1 MFGGK
6 VAFIQH
12 QQKSAEQGMAPPRS
26 WLGGSL
32 FPALLLGVAFA
43 LAAPVDRSLA
53 ASTLVAA
60 PDGTFQG
67 KLDTSGTV
75 RQFLGVRYAQP
86 VTLNLRWKPPQPVTP
101 SVVTQDATQ
110 FGNHCPQGFTPFGN
124 ASLTEDCLFL
134 NVYAPNKHG
143 DRESDR
149 DDGRPVMVWIH
160 GGALAVGESNEYDA
174 TKLVARGVV
183 VVTINYRLGAL
194 GFLAH
199 PALTGN
205 RPITYRAITGSRTSR
220 PP

>member
-6 VAFIQH
+6 VASIQRL
-12 QQKSAEQGMAPPRS
+12 QKSALQESTQQESARS
-26 WLGGSL
+26 RPWLRRTLS
-32 FPALLLGVAFA
+32 PALLLGIAFA

-75 RQFLGVRYAQP
+75 RQFLGVRYAEP
-86 VTLNLRWKPPQPVTP
+86 VTLNLRWKPPQPVAP

-134 NVYAPNKHG
+134 NVYTPNK
-143 DRESDR
+143 
-149 DDGRPVMVWIH
+149 
-160 GGALAVGESNEYDA
+160 GGIASLSA
-174 TKLVARGVV
+174 TTAAR
-183 VVTINYRLGAL
+183 
-194 GFLAH
+194 
-199 PALTGN
+199 
-205 RPITYRAITGSRTSR
+205 
-220 PP
+220 